1 MLTKWKF
8 WAVRINKPSKL
19 KYYLNGNFRAVA
31 IIKHSVL
38 TWKDK

>member
-1 MLTKWKF
+1 MFTKWKF
-8 WAVRINKPSKL
+8 WTIGVDKLSKL